1 MTSGKLEAKV
11 VILTGG
17 TSGIGRAAVRLF
29 CREGAKVVIGARNEE
44 AGASVVQ
51 EVQEEG
57 RGEALFIKT
66 DVSVPEQVENLVNE
80 AIKSYGRIDVLY
92 GNSGV
97 LPTSTAPDTNFRDLA
112 SLHRCQFEWKFLPG
126 QVWDPCVDRDG
137 REDDS
142 VYGF

>member
-44 AGASVVQ
+44 AGASVVR

-80 AIKSYGRIDVLY
+80 AIKSYGR
-92 GNSGV
+92 
-97 LPTSTAPDTNFRDLA
+97 
-112 SLHRCQFEWKFLPG
+112 
-126 QVWDPCVDRDG
+126 
-137 REDDS
+137 
-142 VYGF
+142 